1 MNTKKIK
8 LILNVLVAS
17 AITVVFINLI
27 SLIFS
32 LLTLKPPIEINSLIF
47 DNGMFFL
54 NGENIGMNFIETKYW
69 LFYTLLLVTYYHLFK
84 NKESTI

>member
-8 LILNVLVAS
+8 LILNVLIAS
-17 AITVVFINLI
+17 AITIVFINLI

-32 LLTLKPPIEINSLIF
+32 LLTLKSPIEINSLIF